1 MLEKRIGRKE
11 RKGRKIRK
19 YSALFAASCFDTT
32 FHEEPIMRGP
42 MAQLMQQ
49 AQRMQENLKRAQE
62 EIARIEVTGQ
72 SGGGVVSVVM
82 NGRHEVRRVAID
94 RKLLTDDVEMTEDLI
109 AAAFNDAV
117 NKVAAA
123 SQAQM
128 SEVAGGM
135 NLPPDFKLPF

>member
-1 MLEKRIGRKE
+1 
-11 RKGRKIRK
+11 
-19 YSALFAASCFDTT
+19 
-32 FHEEPIMRGP
+32 MRGP

-49 AQRMQENLKRAQE
+49 AQRMQDELKRAQE

-94 RKLLTDDVEMTEDLI
+94 PKLFADDREMTEDLL

-117 NKVAAA
+117 NKVAEA
-123 SQAQM
+123 SQKRM
-128 SEVAGGM
+128 GDVAGGM
-135 NLPPDFKLPF
+135 NLPAGFKLPF